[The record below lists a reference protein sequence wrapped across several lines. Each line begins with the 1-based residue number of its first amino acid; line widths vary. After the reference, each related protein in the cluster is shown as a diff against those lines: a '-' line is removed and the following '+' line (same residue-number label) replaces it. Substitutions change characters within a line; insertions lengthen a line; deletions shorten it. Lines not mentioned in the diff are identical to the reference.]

1 MGGLLSMGAI
11 DAVGDNS
18 IEPSHLPG
26 LLRYMIPEPALVSGS
41 RRRVFT
47 PAAIDAIRV
56 LAAQGKSA
64 AEIAAAIGSTPASVR
79 VKCCQLKISL
89 RRRWEQALHIEGH
102 RLIIYLQDN
111 DYAALKRKAADR
123 QRSAVE
129 LSGELLRAVIRG
141 DIYEAVLDDDG

>member
-102 RLIIYLQDN
+102 RLIIYLQDA